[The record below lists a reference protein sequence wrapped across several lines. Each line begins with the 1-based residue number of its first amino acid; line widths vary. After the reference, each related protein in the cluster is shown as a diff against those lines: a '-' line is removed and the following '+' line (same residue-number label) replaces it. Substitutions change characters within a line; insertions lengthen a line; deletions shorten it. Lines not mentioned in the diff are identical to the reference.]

1 MTKNFVEV
9 KILDLPASGG
19 GCSCNAAPRGPEMMQ
34 VFIRKCSELKDEL
47 QARYPGKTRLQVVD
61 LTISPEE
68 KATEAGQML
77 INKTSPAPLVLI
89 DGQARF
95 AGSIQVNRIVKEVGE
110 ILNSFKVKEDN

>member
-1 MTKNFVEV
+1 MPNDLVEV
-9 KILDLPASGG
+9 KILDLSGAGG

-34 VFIRKCSELKDEL
+34 IFIRKCSELKDAL
-47 QARYPGKTRLQVVD
+47 QAHYPGKTSLQVID
-61 LTISPEE
+61 LASSPEE

-77 INKTSPAPLVLI
+77 INKTSPAPRVII

-110 ILNSFKVKEDN
+110 ILNSLKAKEDN